1 MLSIKGN
8 DISLT
13 QGDTAYLNVVLFYGN
28 NAPKGTPYEFHD
40 GDTITLS
47 IKRNILDEDY
57 TLQKKVNAGEIIVF
71 TPDDTENLG
80 TGKYVY
86 DVQLDTVNK
95 ERFTV
100 VPTSNFYLMRGV
112 TE

>member
-1 MLSIKGN
+1 MLTIKGN

-13 QGDTAYLNVVLFYGN
+13 QGDTAYLNVALVYEN
-28 NAPKGTPYEFHD
+28 GTPYVLHE

-47 IKRNILDEDY
+47 IKRSLLDEDY
-57 TLQKKVNAGEIIVF
+57 ALQKKVNAGENIVF
-71 TPDDTENLG
+71 NPDDTENLG

-86 DVQLDTVNK
+86 DVQLDTTNN

-100 VPTSNFYLMRGV
+100 VPTSNFYLMKGV

>member
-1 MLSIKGN
+1 MLTIKGN

-13 QGDTAYLNVVLFYGN
+13 QGDTAYLNVALVYEDR
-28 NAPKGTPYEFHD
+28 TPYVLHE

-47 IKRNILDEDY
+47 IKRSLLDEDY
-57 TLQKKVNAGEIIVF
+57 ALQKKVNAGETIVF
-71 TPDDTENLG
+71 NPEDTDGLG

-86 DVQLDTVNK
+86 DVQLDTTNN

-100 VPTSNFYLMRGV
+100 VPTSNFYLMKGV